1 MAALGRRRLTVII
14 VAAVVLVLAATA
26 VAIVLTRSTSQPTPA
41 APTVSASPTVP
52 GSGTASAA
60 PTGSA
65 APSPTSGRPT
75 TPGAPS
81 TSPAP
86 TKKPTATAGPPLPP
100 MALPPNLRGQDLE
113 RIPTQ
118 EKVVALTFDAG
129 GNDAGLASILSTLA
143 AQHVPATFFLT
154 GAWAKAHPAD
164 VAQIAAGGHRVGNH
178 SMTHPDMTTLT
189 DAQIAAELSAAQ
201 AAIRAAGVDPR
212 PFFRF
217 PSGARDARTI
227 AAVNASGYAAIRW
240 TVDSLGWQGTVG
252 GVRGAPS
259 VIQRVMNAIQPG
271 EIVLMHVGSNPDD
284 GSTLDAAALPGIID
298 QMHTEGYTFVTLDAL
313 I

>member
-26 VAIVLTRSTSQPTPA
+26 LVITLTRSTSPPPTPA
-41 APTVSASPTVP
+41 APPTASGSPTASPTAT
-52 GSGTASAA
+52 GSAPPTPT
-60 PTGSA
+60 PTGS
-65 APSPTSGRPT
+65 G
-75 TPGAPS
+75 PS
-81 TSPAP
+81 TAGTPSRPP
-86 TKKPTATAGPPLPP
+86 SKPTATAGPPLPP
-100 MALPPNLRGQDLE
+100 LALPPNLRGQDIE

-129 GNDAGLASILSTLA
+129 ANDAGLASILSTLA
-143 AQHVPATFFLT
+143 AEHVPATFFLT

-164 VAQIAAGGHRVGNH
+164 VAKIAAGGHRVGNH

-201 AAIRAAGVDPR
+201 AAIRADGVDPR

-217 PSGARDARTI
+217 PSGARNARTI

-252 GVRGAPS
+252 GTRGAPS

-298 QMHTEGYTFVTLDAL
+298 QMRTEGFTFVTLDAL

>member
-26 VAIVLTRSTSQPTPA
+26 VVIVLTRSTPQPTPA
-41 APTVSASPTVP
+41 APTASAS
-52 GSGTASAA
+52 

-75 TPGAPS
+75 TSGAPS

-100 MALPPNLRGQDLE
+100 MALPPNLRGQDIE

-164 VAQIAAGGHRVGNH
+164 VEQIAAGGHRVGNH

-201 AAIRAAGVDPR
+201 AAIRADGVDPR

-240 TVDSLGWQGTVG
+240 TVDSLGWQGTKG
-252 GVRGAPS
+252 GMRGAPS
-259 VIQRVMNAIQPG
+259 VIQRVMGAIQPG

-284 GSTLDAAALPGIID
+284 GSTLDAAALPGIIA
-298 QMHTEGYTFVTLDAL
+298 QLRTAGYTFTTLDVL
-313 I
+313 L

>member
-26 VAIVLTRSTSQPTPA
+26 LVITLTRSTSQPTPA
-41 APTVSASPTVP
+41 APPTASGSPTASPT
-52 GSGTASAA
+52 

-65 APSPTSGRPT
+65 APTPTPTGSG
-75 TPGAPS
+75 PS
-81 TSPAP
+81 TPATP
-86 TKKPTATAGPPLPP
+86 SKPPPKPTATAGPPLPP
-100 MALPPNLRGQDLE
+100 LALPPNLRGQDIE

-118 EKVVALTFDAG
+118 DKVVALTFDAG
-129 GNDAGLASILSTLA
+129 ANDAGLASILSTLA

-164 VAQIAAGGHRVGNH
+164 VAKISAGGHRVGNH

-201 AAIRAAGVDPR
+201 AAIRADGVDPR

-217 PSGARDARTI
+217 PSGARNARTI

-252 GVRGAPS
+252 GTRGAPS

-298 QMHTEGYTFVTLDAL
+298 QMRTEGFTFVTLDAL

>member
-1 MAALGRRRLTVII
+1 
-14 VAAVVLVLAATA
+14 
-26 VAIVLTRSTSQPTPA
+26 
-41 APTVSASPTVP
+41 
-52 GSGTASAA
+52 
-60 PTGSA
+60 
-65 APSPTSGRPT
+65 
-75 TPGAPS
+75 
-81 TSPAP
+81 
-86 TKKPTATAGPPLPP
+86 
-100 MALPPNLRGQDLE
+100 MALPPNLRGQDIE

-118 EKVVALTFDAG
+118 DKVVALTFDAG
-129 GNDAGLASILSTLA
+129 ANDAGLASILSTLA

-201 AAIRAAGVDPR
+201 AAIRADGVDPR

-217 PSGARDARTI
+217 PSGARNARTI

-252 GVRGAPS
+252 GTRGAPS

-298 QMHTEGYTFVTLDAL
+298 QMRTEGYTFVTLDAL

>member
-14 VAAVVLVLAATA
+14 VAAVVLVLAAAALVIT
-26 VAIVLTRSTSQPTPA
+26 LTRSTSPPTPA
-41 APTVSASPTVP
+41 APPTASGSPTASPTAT
-52 GSGTASAA
+52 GSAPPTPT
-60 PTGSA
+60 PTGS
-65 APSPTSGRPT
+65 G
-75 TPGAPS
+75 PS
-81 TSPAP
+81 TAGTPSRPP
-86 TKKPTATAGPPLPP
+86 SKPTATAGPPLPP
-100 MALPPNLRGQDLE
+100 LALPPNLGGQDIE

-129 GNDAGLASILSTLA
+129 ANDAGLASILSTLA
-143 AQHVPATFFLT
+143 AEHVPATFFLT

-164 VAQIAAGGHRVGNH
+164 VAKIAAGGHRVGNH

-201 AAIRAAGVDPR
+201 AAIRADGVDPR

-217 PSGARDARTI
+217 PSGARNARTI

-252 GVRGAPS
+252 GTRGAPS

-298 QMHTEGYTFVTLDAL
+298 QMRTEGFTFVTLDAL

>member
-26 VAIVLTRSTSQPTPA
+26 LVITLTRSTSQPTPA
-41 APTVSASPTVP
+41 APPTASGSPTASPTAT
-52 GSGTASAA
+52 GSAPPTPT
-60 PTGSA
+60 PTGS
-65 APSPTSGRPT
+65 G
-75 TPGAPS
+75 PS
-81 TSPAP
+81 TAGTPSRPP
-86 TKKPTATAGPPLPP
+86 SKPTATAGPPLPP
-100 MALPPNLRGQDLE
+100 LALPPNLRGQDIE

-129 GNDAGLASILSTLA
+129 ANDAGLASILSTLA
-143 AQHVPATFFLT
+143 AEHVPATFFLT

-164 VAQIAAGGHRVGNH
+164 VAKIAAGGHRVGNH

-201 AAIRAAGVDPR
+201 AAIRADGVDPR

-217 PSGARDARTI
+217 PSGARNARTI

-252 GVRGAPS
+252 GTRGAPS

-298 QMHTEGYTFVTLDAL
+298 QMRTEGFTFVTLDAL

>member
-1 MAALGRRRLTVII
+1 MAALGRRRLTIII

-26 VAIVLTRSTSQPTPA
+26 LVIVLTRSTSQPTPA
-41 APTVSASPTVP
+41 APPAASGSPTASPT
-52 GSGTASAA
+52 AST

-65 APSPTSGRPT
+65 SPVPTSGRPS
-75 TPGAPS
+75 TPGAPP
-81 TSPAP
+81 TSSAP
-86 TKKPTATAGPPLPP
+86 PKQPTATARPPLPP
-100 MALPPNLRGQDLE
+100 MALPPNLRGQDIE

-118 EKVVALTFDAG
+118 DKVVALTFDAG
-129 GNDAGLASILSTLA
+129 ANDAGLASILSTLA

-189 DAQIAAELSAAQ
+189 DAQIAAELSSAQ
-201 AAIRAAGVDPR
+201 AAIRADGVDPR

-217 PSGARDARTI
+217 PSGARNARTI

-252 GVRGAPS
+252 GTRGAPS

-298 QMHTEGYTFVTLDAL
+298 QMRTEGYTFVTLDAL